1 MNPPISLPQGKA
13 PLAYQTDAKG
23 SRTPVVI
30 DMEWMR
36 AFNDMAA
43 AIKDLQARVT
53 ALEP

>member
-1 MNPPISLPQGKA
+1 MNLPFNVPKGVVPI
-13 PLAYQTDAKG
+13 AYIVDTKG
-23 SRTPVVI
+23 NRTPVVI

-43 AIKDLQARVT
+43 AVKDLQARVT